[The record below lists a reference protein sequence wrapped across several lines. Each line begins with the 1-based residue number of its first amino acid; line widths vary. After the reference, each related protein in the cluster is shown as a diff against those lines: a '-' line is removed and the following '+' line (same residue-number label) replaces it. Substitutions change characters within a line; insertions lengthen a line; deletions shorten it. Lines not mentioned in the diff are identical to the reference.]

1 MLYVFSGSSYLHRH
15 QHIIT
20 PRLQTLGALGM
31 RLSHAVY
38 TGSPA
43 AKVMCIKWNK
53 AIKGFGDNHTQC
65 SRTIH
70 YQQLG
75 RLQQQIPNPIN
86 GLIALWTGPLRF
98 ALAFKLKDKDDSI
111 HH

>member
-1 MLYVFSGSSYLHRH
+1 
-15 QHIIT
+15 
-20 PRLQTLGALGM
+20 
-31 RLSHAVY
+31 
-38 TGSPA
+38 
-43 AKVMCIKWNK
+43 MCIKWNK
-53 AIKGFGDNHTQC
+53 AIKGFGDNHTQG

-75 RLQQQIPNPIN
+75 RLQQEVPNPIN
-86 GLIALWTGPLRF
+86 GLIALWTGPQRF